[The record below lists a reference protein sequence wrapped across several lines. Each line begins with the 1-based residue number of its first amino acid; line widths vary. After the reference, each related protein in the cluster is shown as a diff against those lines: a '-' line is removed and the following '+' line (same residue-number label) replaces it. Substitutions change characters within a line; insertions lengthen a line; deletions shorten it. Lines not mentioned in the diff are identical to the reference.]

1 PENILDVTVTS
12 QNLVLKG
19 LTTSGGQYVDDISLG
34 PLNLRTRYAR
44 GLDFYIRGLN
54 EEKKRLEG
62 RLAAVQKAA
71 AEKGPKPKYYL
82 DLDTEPSLKL
92 QLESIERELQYI
104 DEAQAE
110 RTRLTGLKDEGKISP
125 ADEHKL
131 WKVSKYLDG
140 LAKGGVAL
148 DVASV
153 KVSGVAGKISAK
165 EIEVGEVHGY
175 GQSAGATLGFMFS
188 STTMNRMLRGRDY
201 RGTIQGIE
209 EEGDP
214 QFFLET
220 SKVAIKELAVEA
232 TAPTVEEAEKALTKA
247 EALFVKY
254 PNDASLMAKRDR
266 ALVLR
271 DAAVTYWTILAKPGN
286 MIVGAERDKLTKAR
300 EELTKE
306 RAFFAE
312 LLTLED
318 VALELGQ
325 GPGGG
330 ERVGLTAGTIHGE
343 TLKAGGVV
351 VGALDGKNVM
361 IGAESRGG
369 LSALMKDWRKEL
381 KTGQFAADS
390 LVATKIVHAGSGATV
405 DKVALTTAG
414 ATLNVDGGGKIDVK
428 ATTVEV
434 TGVNIVATR
443 RLFEA
448 EKK

>member
-1 PENILDVTVTS
+1 EFKREEEFGGKTKAELADNSVRWDLDHGVLQMRAQRLEIDNINYPMANMKLQSSTGTVTGLHMHLQYPTEESEHHNTALQLRVDSLLLSDVLLIFAESMVGLQSVLVEGLTIELKPENVQEAFSSPQGGIAVGVPIFGPLISPVWNLIKLSGSIDELVKGLVQPENILDVTVTS

-254 PNDASLMAKRDR
+254 PNDASLMAKR
-266 ALVLR
+266 
-271 DAAVTYWTILAKPGN
+271 
-286 MIVGAERDKLTKAR
+286 
-300 EELTKE
+300 
-306 RAFFAE
+306 
-312 LLTLED
+312 
-318 VALELGQ
+318 
-325 GPGGG
+325 
-330 ERVGLTAGTIHGE
+330 
-343 TLKAGGVV
+343 
-351 VGALDGKNVM
+351 
-361 IGAESRGG
+361 
-369 LSALMKDWRKEL
+369 
-381 KTGQFAADS
+381 
-390 LVATKIVHAGSGATV
+390 
-405 DKVALTTAG
+405 
-414 ATLNVDGGGKIDVK
+414 
-428 ATTVEV
+428 
-434 TGVNIVATR
+434 
-443 RLFEA
+443 
-448 EKK
+448 